1 MTNKNYL
8 EALAAGFIR
17 NVPHV
22 RECGMRM
29 TRIDVGL
36 AEVELPFRSEW
47 LGDVERGVMHTG
59 ILTTLVDSASGAAV
73 LSALPTYTPIAT
85 LDLRMDYLRPAMKD
99 LLTTCRAEC
108 YRLTTHIAFVRAS
121 VWQQDA
127 AAPVAVS
134 QSAFMLSSS
143 PMPQRARA

>member
-1 MTNKNYL
+1 MTNTNYL

-17 NVPHV
+17 NVPHL
-22 RECGMRM
+22 RECGMRLA
-29 TRIDVGL
+29 RVDVGL
-36 AEVELPFRSEW
+36 AEVELPFRAEW
-47 LGDVERGVMHTG
+47 LGDIERGVMHTG

-73 LSALPTYTPIAT
+73 LSSLPSYSPIAT

-127 AAPVAVS
+127 DAPVAVS
-134 QSAFMLSSS
+134 QSAFMLSS
-143 PMPQRARA
+143 PPTPTRASA